1 MFLRCTEMTLTF
13 QTKKQVQSPPA
24 LPSSYQKASR
34 VFFNKI
40 DPEKALP
47 TLNVFEQI
55 HFMLST
61 GHYLVLG
68 RSRAVVFKGKDVAA
82 PLALMRG
89 LMNLVLQVNA

>member
-1 MFLRCTEMTLTF
+1 MYRNDSEI
-13 QTKKQVQSPPA
+13 SD
-24 LPSSYQKASR
+24 QKASA
-34 VFFNKI
+34 VTSCTAFLLSKSFQSFFFNKI

-68 RSRAVVFKGKDVAA
+68 RSQAVVFKGKDVAA

>member
-1 MFLRCTEMTLTF
+1 MTLKF

-55 HFMLST
+55 HF
-61 GHYLVLG
+61 LVLG
-68 RSRAVVFKGKDVAA
+68 RSQAVVFKGKDVAA

>member
-1 MFLRCTEMTLTF
+1 MRWLLLLLF
-13 QTKKQVQSPPA
+13 
-24 LPSSYQKASR
+24 
-34 VFFNKI
+34 FFNKI

-47 TLNVFEQI
+47 TLNVLEQI

-68 RSRAVVFKGKDVAA
+68 RSQAVVFKGKDVAA